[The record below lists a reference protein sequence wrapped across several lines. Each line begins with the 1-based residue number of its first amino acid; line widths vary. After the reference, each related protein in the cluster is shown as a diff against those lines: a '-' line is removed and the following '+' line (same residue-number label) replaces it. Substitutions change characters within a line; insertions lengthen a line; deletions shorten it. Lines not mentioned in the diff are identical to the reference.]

1 METETLKFGASE
13 RVDSDLKIVGGSSL
27 AKTETSHVLTNND
40 KQDPTWIVGM
50 DPVVASVRSL
60 KLRPRHHGG
69 CAWRYA
75 AGWTTLSH
83 GWNRQADSRF

>member
-1 METETLKFGASE
+1 
-13 RVDSDLKIVGGSSL
+13 
-27 AKTETSHVLTNND
+27 
-40 KQDPTWIVGM
+40 M

-75 AGWTTLSH
+75 AGWTTLAMEAPS
-83 GWNRQADSRF
+83 GLMILKLQFKGQT